1 MKKLNAFSQP
11 SLLALFGFLTVMIWF
26 SGTAFGDEAETEIEN
41 GSILVQQIYDYP
53 HLAKINMNDA
63 MDIALAKIS
72 GDILKAELDKENGFL
87 VYEILVATPERTLS
101 EITVD
106 AGNGQILLVEEGDG
120 DDSIE
125 SNCQ

>member
-87 VYEILVATPERTLS
+87 VYEILVATPERTIS

-106 AGNGQILLVEEGDG
+106 AGNGQILLVEEEDG